1 MGKCTDLNTRLN
13 QISVCN
19 GNVSFTSIC
28 LVLLICLNIYVQRHT
43 AAKMIAAVW
52 FVYKMFK
59 LYSAESKAL
68 KTTAPNPIL
77 RVNGKNQHLL
87 TEELRKTSPMV
98 PTSTKKVMI
107 ESLDAVVNTP
117 TLPTTNSKTCFVL
130 THPWG
135 ILGGDM
141 DNNVPSEIANAL
153 TTFGYNTVR
162 FNFRGV
168 GRSSGCC
175 TWRGHG
181 ERNDL
186 KTILTWILS
195 NKGIPN
201 IEHIVLV
208 GYSYGSM
215 ISNSAADLFP
225 QIKAFVSIAT
235 PFTCY
240 WGLSLFNC
248 AYFNRSARTTTK
260 PKLFMCGDADDF
272 TGTKNYKKY
281 TKCFDANKIVYLID
295 GVDHGWWG
303 VESVAV
309 ALILRFIQEKLPEI
323 GGGK

>member
-117 TLPTTNSKTCFVL
+117 TLPTTNGKTCFVL

-168 GRSSGCC
+168 GRSSGC
-175 TWRGHG
+175 
-181 ERNDL
+181 
-186 KTILTWILS
+186 
-195 NKGIPN
+195 
-201 IEHIVLV
+201 
-208 GYSYGSM
+208 
-215 ISNSAADLFP
+215 
-225 QIKAFVSIAT
+225 
-235 PFTCY
+235 
-240 WGLSLFNC
+240 
-248 AYFNRSARTTTK
+248 
-260 PKLFMCGDADDF
+260 
-272 TGTKNYKKY
+272 
-281 TKCFDANKIVYLID
+281 
-295 GVDHGWWG
+295 
-303 VESVAV
+303 
-309 ALILRFIQEKLPEI
+309 
-323 GGGK
+323 